1 MVQFPAEGNMSSTG
15 HKGALFE
22 EEGATPTLYRLVCST
37 ISKPDL
43 MFSSI
48 SDSPY
53 LVHTTSDVVA
63 AKDDPTGVA
72 GAESILQS
80 GL

>member
-1 MVQFPAEGNMSSTG
+1 MSSIG